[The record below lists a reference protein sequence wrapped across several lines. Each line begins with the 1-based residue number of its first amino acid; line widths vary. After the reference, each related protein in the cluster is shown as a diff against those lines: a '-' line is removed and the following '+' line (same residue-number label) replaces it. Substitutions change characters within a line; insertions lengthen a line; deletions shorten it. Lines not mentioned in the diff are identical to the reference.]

1 MSTTEFTGGKSSNL
15 VW

>member
-1 MSTTEFTGGKSSNL
+1 MIEYIGGKSSNL